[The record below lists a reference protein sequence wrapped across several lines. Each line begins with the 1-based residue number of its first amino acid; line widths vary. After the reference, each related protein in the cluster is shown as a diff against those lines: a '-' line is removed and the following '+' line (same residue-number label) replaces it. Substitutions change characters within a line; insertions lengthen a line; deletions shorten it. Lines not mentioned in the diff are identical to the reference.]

1 MKCIVAVDKNW
12 GIGKKNDLLFY
23 LPYDLKEHFKPHTLN
38 KVVVMGANTFYSLPK
53 GALPKRINVVLD
65 HTGTQHA
72 GATTVT
78 TLDELF
84 EHIKQYNTDDV
95 MIIGGATVYKLMLP
109 YCDTAYITKVD
120 ADGEAEVFFPNLDE
134 MADWTCVETSE
145 PMADNGYNIS
155 FCTYKK

>member
-65 HTGTQHA
+65 HTGTEHA

-134 MADWTCVETSE
+134 MAEWTCVEASDT
-145 PMADNGYNIS
+145 MVDNGYNIS

>member
-65 HTGTQHA
+65 HTGTEHA

-134 MADWTCVETSE
+134 MADWICVETSE
-145 PMADNGYNIS
+145 PIVDNVYNIS

>member
-65 HTGTQHA
+65 H
-72 GATTVT
+72 
-78 TLDELF
+78 
-84 EHIKQYNTDDV
+84 K
-95 MIIGGATVYKLMLP
+95 IGRAHV
-109 YCDTAYITKVD
+109 
-120 ADGEAEVFFPNLDE
+120 
-134 MADWTCVETSE
+134 
-145 PMADNGYNIS
+145 
-155 FCTYKK
+155 

>member
-1 MKCIVAVDKNW
+1 MNLIVAVDKNW

-65 HTGTQHA
+65 HTGTEHA

-145 PMADNGYNIS
+145 PIVDNGYNIS

>member
-1 MKCIVAVDKNW
+1 MKCIVAVDKSW

-23 LPYDLKEHFKPHTLN
+23 LPYDLKHHFKPHTIN

-53 GALPKRINVVLD
+53 GALPNRINVVLD

-78 TLDELF
+78 TLDQLF
-84 EHIKQYNTDDV
+84 EHLKQYDTNDV

-120 ADGEAEVFFPNLDE
+120 ADGEAEVFFPNLDQMDE
-134 MADWTCVETSE
+134 WTCVETSDT
-145 PMADNGYNIS
+145 MVDNGYNIS

>member
-65 HTGTQHA
+65 HTGTEHA

-134 MADWTCVETSE
+134 MAEWTCVENSE
-145 PMADNGYNIS
+145 PMVDNGYNIS